1 MKLIKQSHEIL
12 TDFSKYDGKSADE
25 LKQIIFSEIEVAG
38 RTCYKSEENIKEG
51 SAENFTNRMIK
62 SEHGAMLEAGSV
74 YLLMPNGCELDKYI
88 SNSYSKCNRII
99 YSHDFAVTTN
109 YRILIE
115 NNWLDD
121 LQYICSPT
129 PFHELRVSV
138 RFICDRAVQNQLV
151 RHRSMSF
158 AVQSQRYCN
167 YSKDKFGNEVSFIL
181 PSWMDDKQ
189 LGVHDSKCM
198 SDASKNIDTFC
209 ESDRAEITFLKS
221 MSDSEQAYFELLKM
235 GLKPE
240 QARSVLPNAT
250 ATEMVVTGF
259 VSDWIKLFNLRTD
272 KSAHPDMIAL
282 IEPLKSEFKERG
294 WWKDEM

>member
-12 TDFSKYDGKSADE
+12 TDFSKYDGD

-51 SAENFTNRMIK
+51 TAESFTNRMIK
-62 SEHGAMLEAGSV
+62 SGHGSMLEHGSV
-74 YLLMPNGCELDKYI
+74 YLRIPHENINNHRYRG
-88 SNSYSKCNRII
+88 NSYSVCNP
-99 YSHDFAVTTN
+99 SPFNQEWMVTTN

-121 LQYICSPT
+121 LQYICPPT
-129 PFHELRVSV
+129 PYHELRVSV

-151 RHRSMSF
+151 RHRSLSF

-167 YSKDKFGNEVSFIL
+167 YSKDKFGNEVSFVL
-181 PSWMDDKQ
+181 PSWMDERLLIWDNDFDDLDAFELQFISSMINSEESYLILLDK
-189 LGVHDSKCM
+189 GWK
-198 SDASKNIDTFC
+198 
-209 ESDRAEITFLKS
+209 
-221 MSDSEQAYFELLKM
+221 SEQAR
-235 GLKPE
+235 
-240 QARSVLPNAT
+240 AVLPNAT

-259 VSDWIKLFNLRTD
+259 LSDWIKLFNLRTD

-282 IEPLKSEFKERG
+282 IEPLKNEFKERG
-294 WWKDEM
+294 WC